1 MISQTSS
8 ESAARGHKLDGS
20 VDTGTAS
27 SSPSQNKLA
36 YGESNDSTVRLVGG
50 SLVLLVGGAILI
62 SVGWLLSLGVLQT
75 LLWVLTA
82 AMGFAAVSVAWN
94 AFTPSSDPTRR
105 TYLLIASASLAVVA
119 FAAYWG
125 LSQALVPS
133 PRSSHLAD
141 TPEHGPGLSPSEPG
155 ISKEAIAT
163 QQNWMRMRQI
173 LVSLNGTSDF
183 GEQRTLPG
191 LISCLQRAQV
201 AHSDAA
207 SEIAKLPIRDVDP
220 EVVAFGAS
228 LIRLLNGSSAYFG
241 RMRTIYSDRQRLEKY
256 AVSPEAFIESALRG
270 FAGDP
275 LGKFDEIRATDQQ
288 LGAEFR
294 ESQREFRTLIA
305 VGGELRAKELQLR
318 AAMYAKYQLDLPAI
332 E

>member
-241 RMRTIYSDRQRLEKY
+241 GCGRSIPTDSGLKSMRFRRKRLSNRRCADSLAIPWVSSTRY
-256 AVSPEAFIESALRG
+256 AQPINSLEQSLESRSENFG
-270 FAGDP
+270 
-275 LGKFDEIRATDQQ
+275 R
-288 LGAEFR
+288 
-294 ESQREFRTLIA
+294 
-305 VGGELRAKELQLR
+305 
-318 AAMYAKYQLDLPAI
+318 
-332 E
+332 